1 MYLIWKISLCHNYCL
16 GHGSVCTILEDH
28 PVCFCADNHHGD
40 RYVSTLKQ
48 LECQLSDKIIG
59 ERQ

>member
-48 LECQLSDKIIG
+48 LECQLSDK
-59 ERQ
+59 